1 MRETPPINE
10 RLRNTT
16 LMRAARRIIALAVL
30 ASCTGASSKAADTE
44 QLGSNLLTAVLAN
57 DVAAVSTI
65 FQTVSGAQA
74 VRLANAIDWR
84 GKSVLM
90 HAANKNH
97 HEIVQVLVDNK
108 ARVDAADYTGGATA
122 MMLAARNGSLEA
134 VEVLIAAGASMGV
147 ATPTGTTT
155 LMQAVANGSLP
166 VVAAILRAGAELD
179 ARDKTGATAVSISAT
194 MGFTDVARLLA
205 NAGAALDIADQQ
217 GSSPLLVAAAG
228 GHLDTVRAR
237 PRARNPSRDM
247 FSYTAR

>member
-1 MRETPPINE
+1 M
-10 RLRNTT
+10 
-16 LMRAARRIIALAVL
+16 
-30 ASCTGASSKAADTE
+30 
-44 QLGSNLLTAVLAN
+44 
-57 DVAAVSTI
+57 AAVSTI

-205 NAGAALDIADQQ
+205 NAGASLDIADQQ

-237 PRARNPSRDM
+237 PRARNQSRVM
-247 FSYTAR
+247 LASTAR